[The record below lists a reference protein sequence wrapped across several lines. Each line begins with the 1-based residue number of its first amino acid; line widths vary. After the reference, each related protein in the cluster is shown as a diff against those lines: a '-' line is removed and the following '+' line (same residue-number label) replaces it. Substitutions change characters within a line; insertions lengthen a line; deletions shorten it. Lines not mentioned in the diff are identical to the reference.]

1 MPEIRASY
9 EFMDK
14 MDIMD
19 EKFRGDFEFM
29 DGRKRHFSCAA
40 AGANLDAGEGN

>member
-9 EFMDK
+9 EFMEI
-14 MDIMD
+14 MEIMD

-29 DGRKRHFSCAA
+29 DGCKRHFSCAA
-40 AGANLDAGEGN
+40 AGANLDSSEGN